1 MRKNDTPKIEYILRF
16 LFLGLAG
23 FDFILGTIFIFF
35 GQHLFSVLHMETY
48 AQPQFFMICTG
59 LFLYQYVYIQYM
71 AFKNPYKYSTCL
83 NMTVLIRLSFPF
95 VYASAVFLWNTPVTL
110 LHIVFIAS
118 AVGDVFISA
127 FILYSMRRLKIPFF
141 FGDKAPVDTSSNT
154 IRIFAIRNAGPPL
167 LRSILL
173 ALAIAE
179 FLICWNWILIPKFWL
194 GFFDITYTVDP
205 FWTRATGMFLLN
217 IAYIQFLGFKNVYK
231 YRTAVITSGLFRAL
245 WPALYWYWTATG
257 EGNLLFKIFIMFFSF
272 FDLAACITIFS
283 LFRKAEREAYDYAP
297 PKIIQRL
304 SNLYN
309 RIGALLD
316 KYFRN
321 LMLLLAIWDF
331 CLGTFFIIVGYPL
344 LKKYGF
350 AGEFIA
356 IPAFFIQWAG
366 FFIIVQSVAHFLFYL
381 DVWNVKMFWL
391 NFLFRATIGVFHLIQ
406 YVFFMH
412 SLDTAVTYT
421 LFFFISGD
429 LSTGG
434 ILFFW
439 YMRNK
444 KQYTER
450 LAITQIPIDPERT
463 LLILNETKAHVP
475 GDLFPELTFTESM
488 SGYIGENTEN
498 PKKGEK
504 RGKRNNNKIDFQ
516 ARISIDKVN
525 DFIET
530 TEHKATLEG
539 TFNCRPFGTELK
551 IENGIFNLFIIDKNT
566 DTKKMQYRFN
576 FTSPVTGKRYF
587 FHGVKEIERKF
598 WDIFN
603 PLDPI
608 MDMTTL
614 FVTIYEGNTEKGKIA
629 ASGIMRFNLA
639 KLPSLLSSIEV
650 RASNKAAKKKVIL
663 NFFGFILGKLGETY
677 LPFLFSRFM
686 KMEEEYDAIVIGS
699 GFGGSATAYKLAKAG
714 KSVCV
719 LERGKKWRG
728 RVKVKSIFD
737 LVPMFRTPLK
747 NGLFDYRIFKNI
759 HVFQA
764 NGVGGGSLIYANV
777 LMRPEEDSFDK
788 DWPVEINLRELD
800 RYFTNVEKKL
810 NVRKID
816 SPPMTQLFSKTLAL
830 KKAAGSTDEGRW
842 QLVNLAIQ
850 PFDDTNK
857 FGKNDKIEAGSSPCR
872 ACSNCVLVCN
882 RSAKNTLDLNYL
894 KEAID
899 YGAELF
905 PEHEV
910 VKIEPAEGGGEGYIV
925 HYRNLANNT
934 EGRVRGKK
942 VIVAAG
948 VLGSTELLLRCKQN
962 GSLPKLS
969 EMLGSNF
976 SGNGDLQAFA
986 INTKVVTDSMR
997 GPTITSSIDFQS
1009 TQPPNVKFVVEEG
1022 GFPEALVPFANSLLP
1037 QLDKINRMPEM
1048 KECIKNFLESDKKD
1062 IYSFLTEIFHKLG
1075 LNGGNRITDTIRSFS
1090 KESVR
1095 NCLMYLIIGRDAS
1108 DGEIRLKDNKLDIHW
1123 EHKNSLPLFNNMK
1136 RVLTHITEEGLGGNY
1151 EPNPL
1156 WSLLNIL
1163 VTVHPLGGCK
1173 MGTDVQNG
1181 VVNHGG
1187 EVFNYPNLY
1196 VLDGSIFPKAL
1207 GVNPSLTIAA
1217 LAERN
1222 AEHMVAS
1229 W

>member
-1 MRKNDTPKIEYILRF
+1 MRKKDTLPIEYLLRL
-16 LFLGLAG
+16 LFLGLAI
-23 FDFILGTIFIFF
+23 FDLILGTIFIFF
-35 GQHLFSVLHMETY
+35 GQYLFSILHLEIY
-48 AQPQFFMICTG
+48 AQPQFFMICVG

-71 AFKNPYKYSTCL
+71 AFKDPYKYSTCL

-95 VYASAVFLWNTPVTL
+95 AYISAVFLWDTSFTL
-110 LHIVFIAS
+110 LHILFIAS
-118 AVGDVFISA
+118 ALGDLFISA

-154 IRIFAIRNAGPPL
+154 IRIFVTSNAGPPL
-167 LRSILL
+167 LRTILL
-173 ALAIAE
+173 VLAFAE
-179 FLICWNWILIPKFWL
+179 FVICWNWILIPKFWL
-194 GFFDITYTVDP
+194 GFFDMTYTVDP

-217 IAYIQFLGFKNVYK
+217 IAYIQFLGFRNIYK

-245 WPALYWYWTATG
+245 WPALYWCWTASG
-257 EGNLLFKIFIMFFSF
+257 EGNWLFKIFIMFFSF

-283 LFRKAEREAYDYAP
+283 LLKKAEREAYDYIP
-297 PKIIQRL
+297 QKIIQRL
-304 SNLYN
+304 SNIYN
-309 RIGALLD
+309 WISALLD

-321 LMLLLAIWDF
+321 LILLLAIWDF
-331 CLGTFFIIVGYPL
+331 CLGTFFIVVGYPL
-344 LKKYGF
+344 LKRFGF
-350 AGEFIA
+350 EGELLA
-356 IPAFFIQWAG
+356 IPAFFVQWTG
-366 FFIIVQSVAHFLFYL
+366 FFIIIQAVAHYLFYL
-381 DVWNVKMFWL
+381 DLWSIRMFWL
-391 NFLFRATIGVFHLIQ
+391 NFLFRAAVGVFHVIQ

-412 SLDTAVTYT
+412 SLDPIVTLT

-439 YMRNK
+439 YLRNK
-444 KQYTER
+444 ERYTEQ
-450 LAITQIPIDPERT
+450 LAVNQIPLDPELT
-463 LLILNETKAHVP
+463 LLLLNETKAHIP

-488 SGYIGENTEN
+488 SGYIDENTEN

-516 ARISIDKVN
+516 ARISVDTVK
-525 DFIET
+525 DFIEN
-530 TEHKATLEG
+530 TEHKATLQG
-539 TFNCRPFGTELK
+539 TLNYPPFGTGLK

-566 DTKKMQYRFN
+566 DTKRMQYRFN
-576 FTSPVTGKRYF
+576 FTSPVTGKRYYF
-587 FHGVKEIERKF
+587 NGIKEIERKF

-603 PLDPI
+603 PLDPV

-614 FVTIYEGNTEKGKIA
+614 FVTIYEGDTEKGKIA
-629 ASGIMRFNLA
+629 ASGIMRFNLE

-650 RASNKAAKKKVIL
+650 RSSNIVAKKKVIL

-686 KMEEEYDAIVIGS
+686 KIEEEYDAIVVGS

-714 KSVCV
+714 KSVCI

-728 RVKVKSIFD
+728 KVKVKSIFD

-777 LMRPEEDSFDK
+777 LMRPEEDLFDK
-788 DWPVEINLRELD
+788 DWPVEINLKELD

-816 SPPMTQLFSKTLAL
+816 SPPMTQLFPKTTAL
-830 KKAAGSTDEGRW
+830 KKAAGTTDEGRW
-842 QLVNLAIQ
+842 QLLNLAIQ
-850 PFDDTNK
+850 PFDETNK
-857 FGKNDKIEAGSSPCR
+857 FGKNDRIETKPSLCR
-872 ACSNCVLVCN
+872 ACSNCVFVCN
-882 RSAKNTLDLNYL
+882 RSAKNTLDLNYV

-910 VKIEPAEGGGEGYIV
+910 IKIVPVKDGREGYIV
-925 HYRNLANNT
+925 HYRNLENNT
-934 EGRVRGKK
+934 EGIVRGKK

-948 VLGSTELLLRCKQN
+948 SLGSTELLLRCRQN

-969 EMLGSNF
+969 ETLGSNF

-986 INTKVVTDSMR
+986 VNTKVSTESMR

-1009 TQPPNVKFVVEEG
+1009 TQPSNLKFMVEEG
-1022 GFPEALVPFANSLLP
+1022 GFPEALIPFANILLTR
-1037 QLDKINRMPEM
+1037 LDKINSMPEM
-1048 KECIKNFLESDKKD
+1048 KDIIKNFIESDKKD
-1062 IYSFLTEIFHKLG
+1062 IYSFLNEILKKLG
-1075 LNGGNRITDTIRSFS
+1075 LNVSNKITDTIQSLS

-1108 DGEIRLKDNKLDIHW
+1108 DGEIKLKDNKLVINWDP
-1123 EHKNSLPLFNNMK
+1123 KNSLPLFDNMK
-1136 RVLTHITEEGLGGNY
+1136 RVLTHITKEGLGGNY

-1156 WSLLNIL
+1156 WSLLNTLI
-1163 VTVHPLGGCK
+1163 TVHPLGGCK
-1173 MGTDVQNG
+1173 MGTEIQNG
-1181 VVNHGG
+1181 VVNHKG

-1196 VLDGSIFPKAL
+1196 VSDGSIFPKAL

-1222 AEHMVAS
+1222 ADCMLES